1 MLNWAFSI
9 SEHFAKMRFKL
20 EHPSSLCD
28 LGTPIGNTSYW
39 VTTSGSIM
47 TAIKIRGCREYV
59 LEPSHEEHIEIIVN
73 DLRSQFRSGTT
84 DLCWVHVHNDEIESN
99 IRALENALSASR
111 AVSEI
116 QGYNNKLFIDEMVAV
131 MAPHIQDE
139 STLLC
144 VWTHKEEASQ
154 TKIKIPYLKAEGAQ
168 NTLGFSY
175 ADRLIPSH
183 AAKIAVILNAIK
195 SAGMSARTLSNQEV
209 GQHIATTLDPEGNQ
223 TFIPRL
229 MGYIKRGI
237 DKSGKTDVE
246 IEGQRYFLREPAN
259 LRKGIKGKDYSCIFP
274 PLLGHQIWNTQ
285 PTYERDYTIIGTRAY
300 SSIMITL
307 SPEMPV
313 AFELLVDALKR
324 QRVPFRVAMHSK
336 TKSPS
341 AITARYALAAALKK
355 LPGNNRLIFDAIRQI
370 REYTANQNPALS
382 LQVVLTVWA
391 PSSDLEL
398 LRVRVQQT
406 IKAIGAWGGAQGQVM
421 SDDSIFGLVSTLA
434 PYRQKSVA
442 PACIGPADEVLYMAP
457 ITRPSLPW
465 ETGGVTFRS
474 RTGKLMP
481 FQPLS
486 DILSHHVYLICG
498 EPGFGKSLC
507 SQVIMIAIAETH
519 DLLPYMAMTDV
530 GPSSRGT
537 IRYLQSIMSISR
549 KHMIQY
555 FEMRND
561 ESMSINRF
569 DTPLGVRVPLAD
581 DFESM
586 RDWVLLGVSDSQTG
600 TTKEGMDALIADVIR
615 LAFERCA
622 DSGPR
627 SEPKRFEE
635 SVRYDRLWAAHVE
648 PVLQKHSI
656 QLSRNTY
663 YWTLVDHLFDLGE
676 YHSAQIVQRLAVPL
690 LDDLISACVSEEIR
704 SAYRFE
710 LSRQFTLSDY
720 AHQRLIALKQE
731 LLVTHLP
738 SQLDLSQ
745 ARVTSFNLEAVVQ
758 NSDSVSAKRSGALF
772 FGLTSKL
779 QVDTFF
785 WNIERVN
792 QIPAKYREY
801 HSARLREIIRTKNI
815 YFADEQHYFTGIEV
829 ANRIPDNIATMGRKR
844 GIGVMLSTQLPH
856 HFTQIMR
863 DLATMR
869 IYVGFRTASIP
880 GVVETMRL
888 NETERWIL
896 EKQIRQPNREGSH
909 MLIQVDAEDGRYS
922 QLVNLRVGIRK
933 LWGLST
939 KAKSDELRTAITN
952 EFGYELGLEILA
964 LEFPSGEVESEYERI
979 RVQMA
984 EGSISTSGLESSES
998 VYRIDNI
1005 MQHIIDKTIANGKQL
1020 IPQIRESQKLG
1031 VRISA

>member
-1 MLNWAFSI
+1 MFNWLFSV
-9 SEHFAKMRFKL
+9 SEHLAKMRFKL
-20 EHPSSLCD
+20 EHPAELCD
-28 LGTPIGNTSYW
+28 LGTPIANSSYW
-39 VTTSGSIM
+39 VTTSGSLM
-47 TAIKIRGCREYV
+47 TVIKISGCREYV
-59 LEPSHEEHIEIIVN
+59 LEHTHEQHIEIIVN
-73 DLRSQFRSGTT
+73 DLRSQFRAGTT
-84 DLCWVHVHNDEIESN
+84 DLCWLHIHNDEIESN
-99 IRALENALSASR
+99 VRAMENALSATR

-116 QGYNNKLFIDEMVAV
+116 QGYNNQLFIDEMVAV

-139 STLLC
+139 TTLLC
-144 VWTHKEEASQ
+144 VWTHKSEASQ
-154 TKIKIPYLKAEGAQ
+154 TKLEIPILAAEGSQ
-168 NTLGFSY
+168 DTKGFSY
-175 ADRLIPSH
+175 AERLIPSH
-183 AAKIAVILNAIK
+183 AAKIALVLNAIR
-195 SAGMSARTLSNQEV
+195 SAGMSARALSNQEV
-209 GQHIATTLDPEGNQ
+209 GQHIATTLDPEGNE
-223 TFIPRL
+223 TFVPRL

-237 DKSGKTDVE
+237 NKNGQSDVE
-246 IEGQRYFLREPAN
+246 VEGQRYFLREPAN
-259 LRKGIKGKDYSCIFP
+259 PRAGIKGKDYSCIFP
-274 PLLGHQIWNTQ
+274 PLLGHQVWNTQ

-300 SSIMITL
+300 SSIMVTL
-307 SPEMPV
+307 TPEMPV
-313 AFELLVDALKR
+313 AFERLVDSLKR
-324 QRVPFRVAMHSK
+324 QRVPFRIAMHNK

-341 AITARYALAAALKK
+341 AIIARYALAAALKK
-355 LPGNNRLIFDAIRQI
+355 LPGSNKLIFDAIRQM
-370 REYTANQNPALS
+370 REYIANQNPALS
-382 LQVVLTVWA
+382 LQIVITVWS
-391 PSSDLEL
+391 PSNDLEL

-406 IKAIGAWGGAQGQVM
+406 IKALGAWGGAQGQVM

-486 DILSHHVYLICG
+486 DILSHHVYLVCG

-507 SQVIMIAIAETH
+507 CQMILIAIAETH

-537 IRYLQSIMSISR
+537 IRYLQSIMPISR
-549 KHMIQY
+549 KHQIQY

-561 ESMSINRF
+561 AAMSINRF
-569 DTPLGVRVPLAD
+569 DTPLGVRIPLAD
-581 DFESM
+581 DFEAM
-586 RDWVLLGVSDSQTG
+586 KDWVLLGVSDSQTG
-600 TTKEGMDALIADVIR
+600 SSKDGMDALVADVIR

-622 DSGPR
+622 DFGPR
-627 SEPKRFEE
+627 SEPKRYEE
-635 SVRYDRLWAAHVE
+635 SIVDDRLWAAYVE
-648 PVLQKHSI
+648 PVLRKHSI
-656 QLSRNTY
+656 KLSRNTF

-676 YHSAQIVQRLAVPL
+676 FHAAQIVQRLAVPL
-690 LDDLISACVSEEIR
+690 LDDLISACVAEEIR
-704 SAYRFE
+704 TAHRFE

-720 AHQRLIALKQE
+720 AHQRLVALKQE
-731 LLVTHLP
+731 LLVTHAP
-738 SQLDLSQ
+738 TQLDLSQ

-772 FGLTSKL
+772 FGLTSKI

-801 HSARLREIIRTKNI
+801 HAERLREIIRTKNI

-844 GIGVMLSTQLPH
+844 GIGVMLSTQLPRY
-856 HFTQIMR
+856 FTPIMR
-863 DLATMR
+863 DLATLR

-880 GVVETMRL
+880 DVVETMRL

-896 EKQIRQPNREGSH
+896 EKQIRQPNRDGSH

-922 QLVNLRVGIRK
+922 QLVNMRVGIRK

-939 KAKSDELRTAITN
+939 KAKSDELRAAITN

-984 EGSISTSGLESSES
+984 EGSISTSGLESSS
-998 VYRIDNI
+998 SFYRIDNI
-1005 MQHIIDKTIANGKQL
+1005 MKHIIDKTIANGKRL
-1020 IPQIRESQKLG
+1020 IPQIRESQSMG
-1031 VRISA
+1031 VKISA